1 VSIVLGIFPRV
12 DGSARRWPDILRGTH
27 VARQTTMTTRHAF
40 PITPAARRM
49 TAFGASA
56 AIAAF
61 TLLLWASA
69 APTAHAVGA
78 QAATAGDRD
87 LGATLFTTYCAVCH
101 GKDARGGGIV
111 TSALRHTPP
120 DLTRYTARNGGVFP
134 RDRVYR
140 IIDGRDVATH
150 GDRDMPIWGDA
161 FSKSR
166 KGLSDAEVKARIDA
180 IVGYLE
186 AIQVRAAE

>member
-1 VSIVLGIFPRV
+1 MFPR
-12 DGSARRWPDILRGTH
+12 SITWILIAL
-27 VARQTTMTTRHAF
+27 VAF
-40 PITPAARRM
+40 
-49 TAFGASA
+49 
-56 AIAAF
+56 
-61 TLLLWASA
+61 
-69 APTAHAVGA
+69 AVGA
-78 QAATAGDRD
+78 TAQDQQKVIKHVPVKDTSPASGQEMY
-87 LGATLFTTYCAVCH
+87 TNYCAVCH
-101 GKDARGGGIV
+101 GKDARGGGII

-166 KGLSDAEVKARIDA
+166 KGLSEAEVKERIEA
-180 IVGYLE
+180 IVRYLE
-186 AIQVRAAE
+186 AIQERAAE